1 MAARRF
7 SRGSVAALAVDRRV
21 STSWKISRSRS
32 IWRVRSRSDCSAG
45 EAVSGAVGLGEGSAG
60 ALAEALT
67 GGVAGAGVQSKGRA
81 AHLLRFAHHDPEVDE
96 TGGYSLVVI
105 G

>member
-1 MAARRF
+1 MGVVLVTDADQ
-7 SRGSVAALAVDRRV
+7 AL
-21 STSWKISRSRS
+21 IQGLQE
-32 IWRVRSRSDCSAG
+32 IW
-45 EAVSGAVGLGEGSAG
+45 GLREGSAG